1 VKEAN
6 QFLIGYKEVVEKES
20 AMSSISGGKLKLK
33 EVAIFC
39 RQMSAMLIAGVP
51 LVKSIEIMY
60 KQCESKRMKASLQK
74 MYESVQK
81 GNLLSESLR
90 KQEDTFPE
98 IMVNLI
104 ESGEASGTL
113 DTVMAKLATQFEGD
127 MKLNNK
133 VKSALTYPAILSVLG
148 IGVVILLTTVVLP
161 SFLTMFDGIGT
172 LPLPTRILMFVSN
185 AITSYWYLIIG
196 FVVIAVVLLRVY
208 LKTDEGRLNWDTAI
222 MKIPIIRPVVVKTIT
237 VRFCR
242 TFAMLFSSGMPM
254 LQSLTIV
261 GKVVNNKAVK
271 NSMASMSDDIRK
283 GVTLSQAIQK
293 VPFFPPMVQSMISIG
308 EESGSLDQMLE
319 NSAAYFEDELEN
331 DLNKMVTLI
340 EPIMIVLMAIVVGF
354 IILAIMLPM
363 LQIYQNV
370 G

>member
-1 VKEAN
+1 
-6 QFLIGYKEVVEKES
+6 
-20 AMSSISGGKLKLK
+20 M
-33 EVAIFC
+33 
-39 RQMSAMLIAGVP
+39 
-51 LVKSIEIMY
+51 
-60 KQCESKRMKASLQK
+60 
-74 MYESVQK
+74 
-81 GNLLSESLR
+81 
-90 KQEDTFPE
+90 
-98 IMVNLI
+98 
-104 ESGEASGTL
+104 
-113 DTVMAKLATQFEGD
+113 
-127 MKLNNK
+127 
-133 VKSALTYPAILSVLG
+133 
-148 IGVVILLTTVVLP
+148 
-161 SFLTMFDGIGT
+161 
-172 LPLPTRILMFVSN
+172 
-185 AITSYWYLIIG
+185 
-196 FVVIAVVLLRVY
+196 
-208 LKTDEGRLNWDTAI
+208 
-222 MKIPIIRPVVVKTIT
+222 T

-271 NSMASMSDDIRK
+271 SSMASMSDDIRK